1 MKPVSTNINQQSQ
14 RRKSKKTILKRI
26 LLYFVVL
33 LALVG
38 LTAVLVINLNPA
50 FGGNLTKEQKQA
62 YKKYAN
68 FVDGKFVNLEPTD
81 INFTLADSISMIRDS
96 INGGTELEPTGTL
109 PVVPLDWDKIR
120 SEEDSLTWFGHSAF
134 LVSLDNKKILVD
146 PMLSLRS
153 SPVSFVGGSTR
164 YTGSILDII
173 DDMPT
178 IDAVFLTHDH
188 YDHLDYS
195 SILKLKNKT
204 NHFFVPLGVS
214 NHLIRWGV
222 PEEDI
227 TELGWWDET
236 EYEGLKVVFTPS
248 QHMSGRGP
256 FNGDTTLWGS
266 WVMLG
271 QNTRFYTSG
280 DGGYGNHFK
289 EIGQRYGPFDIALIE
304 GGQYDERW
312 RKIHMVPEES
322 LQAQKDLGAKNMML
336 IHWAGFTLAYH
347 GWTEPIERAIR
358 AAEKENVNL
367 VAPQIGETL
376 SLQGELSFPITH
388 WWNER

>member
-1 MKPVSTNINQQSQ
+1 MKPVTSNINQQPR
-14 RRKSKKTILKRI
+14 RRKPKRSILKKAM
-26 LLYFVVL
+26 LYLVIL
-33 LALVG
+33 LALLGVA
-38 LTAVLVINLNPA
+38 AVLVINLNPA
-50 FGGNLTKEQKQA
+50 FGGNLSDEQKQA
-62 YKKYAN
+62 YKKYPN

-81 INFTLADSISMIRDS
+81 VSFTLADSISLIRDS
-96 INGGTELEPTGTL
+96 IQGGNDLEPDGEL
-109 PVVPLDWDKIR
+109 PVMPIDWDKIR

-153 SPVSFVGGSTR
+153 SPVSFIGGSKR
-164 YTGSILDII
+164 YTGSMLDII
-173 DDMPT
+173 DEMPA

-195 SILKLKNKT
+195 SILRLKNKT
-204 NHFFVPLGVS
+204 KHFFVPLGVS

-222 PEEDI
+222 PEENI

-236 EYEGLKVVFTPS
+236 DYEGLKVVFTPS
-248 QHMSGRGP
+248 HHRSGRTP
-256 FNGDTTLWGS
+256 FNGNTTLWGS
-266 WVMLG
+266 WVILG
-271 QNTRFYTSG
+271 QNTRFYASG

-304 GGQYDERW
+304 GAQYDERW
-312 RKIHMVPEES
+312 RKSHMMPEES
-322 LQAQKDLGAKNMML
+322 LQAREDLGATNMML
-336 IHWAGFTLAYH
+336 IHWAGFTLAFH

-358 AAEKENVNL
+358 AAEEENVNL

-376 SLQGELSFPITH
+376 SLQGELSHPLTY
-388 WWNER
+388 WWKE